1 MSISYLYLLL
11 AFTCALSFVL
21 IQILLR
27 KPWQP
32 QRSGLQ
38 SLIRRDSPLENDL
51 YHKYLIPLLVYEE
64 EYPSFGNIL
73 GIVFQKFTLDQFLP
87 EKGFQEALTYLRDS
101 VFKKSTQPN
110 QVEAM
115 CLIVHTLIRDPDVEY
130 ACRPHL
136 KSQVDRFLKEMERI
150 SLRALSD

>member
-73 GIVFQKFTLDQFLP
+73 GIVFQKFPLDQFLS

-101 VFKKSTQPN
+101 VFKKSTQPD

-136 KSQVDRFLKEMERI
+136 KSQVDRFLKEMDRI
-150 SLRALSD
+150 GLRALPD